1 MTPFAIAILLIALI
15 PTFAT
20 FWIGH
25 RSGWH
30 WGAALAAA
38 AIPLAFTFFLG
49 IIGLLI
55 AFAFVTAVWKANY

>member
-1 MTPFAIAILLIALI
+1 MSPIVITILVIALI
-15 PTFAT
+15 PTLGT

-38 AIPLAFTFFLG
+38 AIPLVFAFFLG
-49 IIGLLI
+49 IIGLI
-55 AFAFVTAVWKANY
+55 IGFAFLVAVWKAN